1 MKNYLILFFIFFSF
15 QFIKAQE
22 INSGVSDKIYNINEV
37 DVKPDFPKGIKFF
50 YSFIGNNFQPPTIAG
65 LNGKVVVSYVVE
77 TDGTLSN
84 LNVIEDMGYG
94 TAEEALRVF
103 RKCPKWIPGQL
114 QGKLVRVINSIPIT
128 VMSAN

>member
-1 MKNYLILFFIFFSF
+1 
-15 QFIKAQE
+15 
-22 INSGVSDKIYNINEV
+22 
-37 DVKPDFPKGIKFF
+37 
-50 YSFIGNNFQPPTIAG
+50 
-65 LNGKVVVSYVVE
+65 
-77 TDGTLSN
+77 
-84 LNVIEDMGYG
+84 MGYG